1 MTFAILSVFLLAALA
16 PTLHRF
22 LRGATGWVL
31 ALLPL
36 GLSLCFWTL
45 LPQVADGA
53 IVESIPWVP
62 SLGLALAFRIDGL
75 SLLFLL
81 LIAAIGALILVY
93 AGAYLHGHRHEGRF
107 FGFILF
113 FMGSMLGLVASENL
127 IVMFVFW
134 ELTSLAS
141 YLLIGFDHEQPK
153 ARASALQALLI
164 TGGGGL
170 ALLAGFILL
179 GQVGGSYSFSELLQ
193 NGDAVRE
200 HTLYLPILLLVLA
213 GAFTKSAQMP
223 FHFWLP
229 SAMAAPTPVSAY
241 LHSAT
246 MVKAGVFLLARMNPL
261 LGETVPWH
269 NILTIVGV
277 ITMLG
282 GALLA
287 LPQTD
292 LKLLLAYST
301 VSALGALVL
310 LLGIGTRLAMEA
322 AIVYLFVH
330 ALYKAALFMV
340 AGAID
345 HEAGTRDVRSLSGL
359 IRIMPIT
366 AVAAGLAALSM
377 SGFPP
382 LLGFIG
388 KELLYEA
395 KVQSADI
402 GLLVTGMGV
411 LANVAM
417 VAVALLVGFTPFHG
431 ILRKP
436 SARGHEPPLA
446 LWLGPATLA
455 GLSIVLGLFP
465 QLIDQ
470 ALVAPAVT
478 AVRARETVVTLK
490 MWHGINPVFLLSLA
504 TVFAGIAVYRFRS
517 SVAQFGKWVRPV
529 TSWGP
534 ERWYELG
541 LVGLMRGADWQTR
554 LLQGGKLRHYVFV
567 VLAVS
572 TGLAGIAITR
582 KELAGLDFAG
592 LRFHEV
598 AAALLIFAA
607 ALVAARSRGRLSAV
621 AALGVVGYGVAL
633 LYAMFGAPDLAMTQI
648 LVETLTL
655 VLFVL
660 VVYHLPRF
668 ETISPPGRRLFDA
681 VFAGAAGVVIT
692 LLVLAALQSPQKRTV
707 SDWLAQNSLRA
718 EGRNV
723 VNVILVD
730 FRALDTFGE
739 IVVLAVAAL
748 GVFALLRLWP
758 RGEKG
763 GGQ

>member
-1 MTFAILSVFLLAALA
+1 LSV
-16 PTLHRF
+16 
-22 LRGATGWVL
+22 
-31 ALLPL
+31 
-36 GLSLCFWTL
+36 
-45 LPQVADGA
+45 
-53 IVESIPWVP
+53 
-62 SLGLALAFRIDGL
+62 
-75 SLLFLL
+75 
-81 LIAAIGALILVY
+81 
-93 AGAYLHGHRHEGRF
+93 
-107 FGFILF
+107 
-113 FMGSMLGLVASENL
+113 
-127 IVMFVFW
+127 
-134 ELTSLAS
+134 
-141 YLLIGFDHEQPK
+141 
-153 ARASALQALLI
+153 
-164 TGGGGL
+164 
-170 ALLAGFILL
+170 
-179 GQVGGSYSFSELLQ
+179 
-193 NGDAVRE
+193 
-200 HTLYLPILLLVLA
+200 
-213 GAFTKSAQMP
+213 
-223 FHFWLP
+223 
-229 SAMAAPTPVSAY
+229 
-241 LHSAT
+241 
-246 MVKAGVFLLARMNPL
+246 
-261 LGETVPWH
+261 
-269 NILTIVGV
+269 
-277 ITMLG
+277 
-282 GALLA
+282 
-287 LPQTD
+287 
-292 LKLLLAYST
+292 
-301 VSALGALVL
+301 
-310 LLGIGTRLAMEA
+310 
-322 AIVYLFVH
+322 
-330 ALYKAALFMV
+330 
-340 AGAID
+340 
-345 HEAGTRDVRSLSGL
+345 
-359 IRIMPIT
+359 
-366 AVAAGLAALSM
+366 
-377 SGFPP
+377 
-382 LLGFIG
+382 
-388 KELLYEA
+388 
-395 KVQSADI
+395 
-402 GLLVTGMGV
+402 
-411 LANVAM
+411 
-417 VAVALLVGFTPFHG
+417 
-431 ILRKP
+431 
-436 SARGHEPPLA
+436 
-446 LWLGPATLA
+446 
-455 GLSIVLGLFP
+455 VLGLFP

-541 LVGLMRGADWQTR
+541 LVGLVRGADWQTR

-582 KELAGLDFAG
+582 KELAVLDFAG

-598 AAALLIFAA
+598 AAALLILAA

-692 LLVLAALQSPQKRTV
+692 LLVLAALQSPQERTV